1 MPPGTLTPPSNS
13 RTTRAMPV
21 REAFDFVTSTYSDEK
36 SILTDTPSRL
46 ATYSE
51 GASGFVESSGSKQSF
66 FSMDTSGSKQTSASA
81 SFDKADTADS
91 TPATQTGVPT
101 PVVDQPNL
109 WFVEGQYQL
118 YTNAKLPNDKR
129 VMTQNLTLER
139 QVLTGSLPTL
149 RWIAY
154 YLSFD
159 VEATNWVMEP

>member
-36 SILTDTPSRL
+36 SILTDKPSGS

-66 FSMDTSGSKQTSASA
+66 FSMDTCGSKQTSASA

-91 TPATQTGVPT
+91 TPATQTGVPALVADHT
-101 PVVDQPNL
+101 NRWCVD
-109 WFVEGQYQL
+109 GQYQV
-118 YTNAKLPNDKR
+118 YTNTKIPNDKG
-129 VMTQNLTLER
+129 VMTRTLPLER
-139 QVLTGSLPTL
+139 
-149 RWIAY
+149 
-154 YLSFD
+154 
-159 VEATNWVMEP
+159 